1 MSFSINYNY
10 SAAIAVQ
17 ALNATQDSLDQA
29 LSRSSTG
36 LRVQTAS
43 DDGLAFAAS
52 EQLKNVVAR
61 EKAVLDTIATGSGTV
76 SQALQ
81 NLTRMTKL
89 VQDMTTLATQATD
102 PTLSTA
108 ARTSLEDEA
117 KALGNQYDAIKASA
131 SLTSATTAYTYAL
144 DFLALTGAAGGT
156 SVSVTGFN
164 PARAAVAGTA
174 LNLSTPTNAAA
185 VATSL
190 VTLNATLVT
199 GSTRLA
205 TAQKAFDDAKQVN
218 TALIAAQ
225 NKSIG
230 ALVDADMGEESAK
243 IQSLQIKQQLNVQA
257 ISVAN
262 ADMRVLLTLF
272 GA

>member
-29 LSRSSTG
+29 LSRSATG

-43 DDGLAFAAS
+43 DDGLAFAAA
-52 EQLKNVVAR
+52 EQIKNVVAR

-76 SQALQ
+76 GQALQ

-89 VQDMTTLATQATD
+89 VQDMTELATQATD

-108 ARTSLEDEA
+108 AKTSLQDEA
-117 KALGNQYDAIKASA
+117 KALGNQYDAIQLSVP
-131 SLTSATTAYTYAL
+131 LTTATTAYTYAL
-144 DFLALTGAAGGT
+144 DFLALTGAPGGT
-156 SVSVTGFN
+156 YLSVTGFK
-164 PARAAVAGTA
+164 PIRSGSA
-174 LNLSTPTNAAA
+174 LTPDFSTTTNAAA
-185 VATSL
+185 AATAL
-190 VTLNATLVT
+190 VTLNAALVT

>member
-29 LSRSSTG
+29 LSRSATG
-36 LRVQTAS
+36 LKVQTAS
-43 DDGLAFAAS
+43 DDGLAFAAA

-76 SQALQ
+76 GQALQ

-89 VQDMTTLATQATD
+89 VQDMTTLATQARD
-102 PTLSTA
+102 PTLSAT
-108 ARTSLEDEA
+108 ARTSLQDEA
-117 KALGNQYDAIKASA
+117 NALGNQYDSIQTSA
-131 SLTSATTAYTYAL
+131 SLTSGTGVYTYAL

-156 SVSVTGFN
+156 LVSVQAFN
-164 PARAAVAGTA
+164 PTRI
-174 LNLSTPTNAAA
+174 TPNISFSSVGNAATA
-185 VATSL
+185 AAAL
-190 VTLNATLVT
+190 VTLNADLVT
-199 GSTRLA
+199 GSARLA